1 MIEEKRTV
9 ELNLTEGEASLVTV
23 ALFHIAPRLKKYNT
37 DEELEKAYGNSDVSG
52 IVNRIC
58 NKLNKTFDGNLY
70 EIREKPKD
78 MKEIKKE
85 LLEEWAKS
93 AFFVK
98 PMKFDGEI
106 AYLDLEKK

>member
-37 DEELEKAYGNSDVSG
+37 DEELEKAYGNSDVNG

-70 EIREKPKD
+70 EIT
-78 MKEIKKE
+78 KKE

-98 PMKFDGEI
+98 PMKFDGDI
-106 AYLDLEKK
+106 AYLDLEKKDD

>member
-70 EIREKPKD
+70 EITKN
-78 MKEIKKE
+78 E

-98 PMKFDGEI
+98 PVKYEGEVTYI
-106 AYLDLEKK
+106 ELGDKK